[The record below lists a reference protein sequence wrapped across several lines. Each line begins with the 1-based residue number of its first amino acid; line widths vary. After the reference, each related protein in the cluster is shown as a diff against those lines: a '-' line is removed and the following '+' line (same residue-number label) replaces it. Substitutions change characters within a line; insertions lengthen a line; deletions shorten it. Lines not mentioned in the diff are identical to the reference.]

1 MQHTMTFE
9 NACTIYNLQF
19 FTVCTEFPIHYLWII
34 IKCKKYLSEKKCN
47 NICKQMISSYKITKV
62 LVWKMTKKNLDYL

>member
-9 NACTIYNLQF
+9 NACTIYNVQF

-34 IKCKKYLSEKKCN
+34 IKCKKYFLGKN
-47 NICKQMISSYKITKV
+47 VIISVNRYDI
-62 LVWKMTKKNLDYL
+62 